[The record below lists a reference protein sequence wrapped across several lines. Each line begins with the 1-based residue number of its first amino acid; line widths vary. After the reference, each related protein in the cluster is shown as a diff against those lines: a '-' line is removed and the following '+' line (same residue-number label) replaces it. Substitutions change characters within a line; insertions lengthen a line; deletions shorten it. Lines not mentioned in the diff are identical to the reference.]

1 MKWISTL
8 TNQDLESM
16 KQIVKQAEEKNEQS
30 AQFLNS
36 KYEISYLKSVIIT
49 LENKVISDDIM
60 DLEINN

>member
-1 MKWISTL
+1 MKWVSTL

-30 AQFLNS
+30 VHFQNS
-36 KYEISYLKSVIIT
+36 KYEISYIKSVIHV
-49 LENKVISDDIM
+49 LEKNVISDDIM